1 MSKSEEVLIGGKYD
15 LNFGDTSATHTLRSV
30 RSAKTDENSEA
41 GNKYHTLRSIDSKY
55 NTLRNSESLFGSC
68 WTSGNTLRM
77 KNKLPRPTVLDE
89 LNAGDGDKNGKCNKV
104 F

>member
-1 MSKSEEVLIGGKYD
+1 M
-15 LNFGDTSATHTLRSV
+15 
-30 RSAKTDENSEA
+30 DENSEN

-77 KNKLPRPTVLDE
+77 KNKLLRPTVLDE
-89 LNAGDGDKNGKCNKV
+89 LNAGDCDSNGKYYIIVSCIQYNEKETYFV
-104 F
+104 QIYR